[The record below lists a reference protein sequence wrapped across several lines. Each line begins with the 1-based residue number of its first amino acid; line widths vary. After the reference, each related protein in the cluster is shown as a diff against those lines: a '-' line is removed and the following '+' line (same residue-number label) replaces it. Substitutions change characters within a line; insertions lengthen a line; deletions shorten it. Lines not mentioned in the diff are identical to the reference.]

1 MSNQKK
7 KIIWCQERTADH
19 FWKCYQPKGFEIKRP
34 HKSNRGV
41 KENKLIGADYNGFVV
56 IWDGK
61 QVSSKSETLATAAK
75 VEIWLQF
82 HLLCQ
87 IEKDF
92 KLAKDH

>member
-1 MSNQKK
+1 MASEREVSEEFWFFFTLASDFQMSKR

-19 FWKCYQPKGFEIKRP
+19 FWKFYPPKGFEIKRP

-61 QVSSKSETLATAAK
+61 QVSSIVK
-75 VEIWLQF
+75 VKLLQ
-82 HLLCQ
+82 LQ
-87 IEKDF
+87 QK
-92 KLAKDH
+92 